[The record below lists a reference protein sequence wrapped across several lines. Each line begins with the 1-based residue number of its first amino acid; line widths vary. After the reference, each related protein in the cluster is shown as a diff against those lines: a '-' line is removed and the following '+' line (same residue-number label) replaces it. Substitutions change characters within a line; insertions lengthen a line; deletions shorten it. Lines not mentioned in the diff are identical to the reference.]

1 MVSKQPVMFT
11 AAAIKD
17 KSPTTQSLRRPSG
30 AHGALQTAAWGG
42 VLGGVSGGW
51 GAGPCALTHTRTFAH
66 LELTPTLNTSQ
77 KCLHYR
83 ATRAPPPRYTVA

>member
-30 AHGALQTAAWGG
+30 AHGALQTAAWDGG
-42 VLGGVSGGW
+42 VEEVSGGGGD
-51 GAGPCALTHTRTFAH
+51 GALRAHSHAHIRT
-66 LELTPTLNTSQ
+66 P
-77 KCLHYR
+77 
-83 ATRAPPPRYTVA
+83 

>member
-42 VLGGVSGGW
+42 DVE
-51 GAGPCALTHTRTFAH
+51 GAGAGGACALTHTRTFAH
-66 LELTPTLNTSQ
+66 LELTPTLNTNQ

-83 ATRAPPPRYTVA
+83 TTRAHPPPRYTLA